1 MINVLIGGETN
12 EREVKNLM
20 GKLLS
25 ISSLNI
31 NIYFTRESGQC
42 SQTQGLDFGY
52 SVILVNKW
60 LIQPK
65 TDWKKRWQQEAKPL

>member
-52 SVILVNKW
+52 SYVEPGVGLSDPYGSLPTWGIL
-60 LIQPK
+60 
-65 TDWKKRWQQEAKPL
+65 

>member
-1 MINVLIGGETN
+1 MIYVLIGEETN

-42 SQTQGLDFGY
+42 SQTQGFDFGY
-52 SVILVNKW
+52 SYVEQGVGLSDPCWSLPTLGIL
-60 LIQPK
+60 
-65 TDWKKRWQQEAKPL
+65 